1 MQTGVTMA
9 LTKPIR
15 VNVIMRVVNI
25 MIVVPIMER
34 SVQAQVII
42 EF

>member
-9 LTKPIR
+9 LTETIR

-25 MIVVPIMER
+25 MTVVPIMER

>member
-9 LTKPIR
+9 LTKTIR

-25 MIVVPIMER
+25 MTVVPIMER